1 MCRYHTMCAVS
12 PRCILVHG
20 GENFRAKQ
28 NKSANSLVCI
38 YDKQVSTWY
47 QVTERIQC
55 IPAHLHL

>member
-20 GENFRAKQ
+20 GENFRARQ

-47 QVTERIQC
+47 QV
-55 IPAHLHL
+55 P